1 MAKIITR
8 ARLSIARALIRS
20 VRLLDPSAV
29 FSSDMSLVIDR
40 LQHRV
45 DELEGRA

>member
-8 ARLSIARALIRS
+8 ARLSIARVLICT

-29 FSSDMSLVIDR
+29 FSSDMSLLIDR